1 MMLLQLSACLCASG
15 MGAIFS
21 GVLFDAHQRKVRR
34 KQSLNSV
41 NVAAPKKHQNAHQ
54 LVFDWWQQCSL
65 EQKAR
70 NGPVLVFCRSVF
82 LCRCERWMQREGN
95 LLGNSLLT
103 AQGMSTLC
111 CMFALGGAC
120 AVLMVGYGLGAP
132 PALVFVLCVI
142 GCVVASC
149 VPFRVAREYI
159 NQRRGAM
166 ERELPQMLAMVALGM
181 QSGLSF
187 DRSFALYPTRF
198 TTNFSKECVHVQQ
211 RWEMSLASREDAL
224 RDFAATYDSPL
235 FKQAIES
242 VIRSLRLGTS
252 LAANL
257 EALSAEARNQY
268 RAACEEKIAKAPV
281 KMLMPT
287 GALILPAMLLLVMG
301 PILLE
306 MMGAS

>member
-1 MMLLQLSACLCASG
+1 
-15 MGAIFS
+15 
-21 GVLFDAHQRKVRR
+21 
-34 KQSLNSV
+34 
-41 NVAAPKKHQNAHQ
+41 
-54 LVFDWWQQCSL
+54 
-65 EQKAR
+65 
-70 NGPVLVFCRSVF
+70 
-82 LCRCERWMQREGN
+82 
-95 LLGNSLLT
+95 
-103 AQGMSTLC
+103 
-111 CMFALGGAC
+111 
-120 AVLMVGYGLGAP
+120 
-132 PALVFVLCVI
+132 
-142 GCVVASC
+142 
-149 VPFRVAREYI
+149 
-159 NQRRGAM
+159 M